1 LIVFLLLKAVKTR
14 ALCHWLLEEWLTLI
28 LGFLQLSDSVGS
40 IVIFLLGLDD
50 VDVASLLRKFWHF
63 FLLIGS

>member
-14 ALCHWLLEEWLTLI
+14 ALRHWLLEEWLTLI